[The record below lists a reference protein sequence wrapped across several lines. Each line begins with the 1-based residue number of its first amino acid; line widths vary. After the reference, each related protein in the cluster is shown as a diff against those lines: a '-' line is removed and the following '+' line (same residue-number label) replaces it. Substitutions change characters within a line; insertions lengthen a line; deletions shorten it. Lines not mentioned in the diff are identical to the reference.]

1 MNHLDKLF
9 RNKLEHIS
17 ADIPEGAWER
27 VRLELPNQ
35 KNNIKLWWAFA
46 SVFLTAIFVYSGYL
60 IFINDTSDTF
70 NLKLASG
77 KGSSHSQYE
86 ISLSPDSLA
95 GILKYVP
102 TNEKQEKRKLA
113 SYETQNIKSSYLT
126 VDNTKS
132 IFSKTPIT
140 SENIEHWEEIKNTNK
155 YVSDK
160 ENEDISIINNLITAE
175 KNKNTLALPIE
186 MSSFAKDV
194 PAKACPFGSEYRNK
208 SVDVYFS
215 HDIPVKIL
223 ASDSPQFDSYMG
235 MRKQTEKSIYSF
247 SAGARFGFNV
257 GYRWNLHTGI
267 NYSQINEKFEYID
280 PESNQTRIITIKD
293 YVYSN
298 GKIVDSII
306 TEEQVIIPGTT
317 KLKVFNKFKSFD
329 IPVISRFTVFANR
342 NLSLSAMAG
351 VYLNISVN
359 EKGMILGADNITP
372 IDISSPP
379 DSESEI
385 FKSEWG
391 ISGFGAISMAYH
403 LTSNLDFLL
412 EPNARFQ
419 TESMT
424 TETYP
429 LQQRYNTFGLSTG
442 LRFKF

>member
-17 ADIPEGAWER
+17 ADIPEGSWER
-27 VRLELPNQ
+27 VAAELPNQ

-46 SVFLTAIFVYSGYL
+46 SFFIFAIFVYSGYL
-60 IFINDTSDTF
+60 LYINDTS
-70 NLKLASG
+70 NAVNIKLASG
-77 KGSSHSQYE
+77 KVSSFSKYE
-86 ISLSPDSLA
+86 KSLSPGSHSN
-95 GILKYVP
+95 LKNSA
-102 TNEKQEKRKLA
+102 TNEAKREKRGLVTFD
-113 SYETQNIKSSYLT
+113 TQNLKSSFLT
-126 VDNTKS
+126 GDNSKS
-132 IFSKTPIT
+132 IFSKTT
-140 SENIEHWEEIKNTNK
+140 TTFENIVQKNEIINENNFI
-155 YVSDK
+155 SDK
-160 ENEDISIINNLITAE
+160 DIEDISIINNLIAAE
-175 KNKNTLALPIE
+175 KNKNTLALPME

-223 ASDSPQFDSYMG
+223 TSDSPQFDSYIG
-235 MRKQTEKSIYSF
+235 MRKQTEKSLYSF

-317 KLKVFNKFKSFD
+317 KLKVFNKFRSFD
-329 IPVISRFTVFANR
+329 IPVIGRFTVFANR
-342 NLSLSAMAG
+342 HLSLSAMAG

-359 EKGMILGADNITP
+359 EKGMILDSDNITP
-372 IDISSPP
+372 MDISLPS
-379 DSESEI
+379 DSESEV
-385 FKSEWG
+385 FKSQWG

-403 LTSNLDFLL
+403 LNTNLDFLL